1 MKILHI
7 HASMQQGGIEA
18 MITALANEMQSQGEN
33 VSVCSIFKPTSQ
45 AIFWNKLAPNIHK
58 FDLGKSKPGFSL
70 KEIFKIYNFI
80 RKNNFDVV
88 NIHGFFYYYALTILL
103 RHSKTKFFY
112 TVHSDARMENTGWDK
127 KFFKFKQFCFKK
139 KWVKPITISA
149 VSQKSF
155 NDFYN
160 CDSSLIYN
168 GVVKS
173 KISSDCKIID
183 EARITPDTKV
193 FLHPGRITLAKNQ
206 IVLVKAFDYLIK
218 KGKDIALIIVG
229 RDEDKDIL
237 NEIKQ
242 FFSDRI
248 QFIGVRSDVP
258 DMLSKCDGLCLS
270 SIWEG
275 LPVTLLEA
283 LSVGCI
289 PICTPVGGIVDIIK
303 SGENG
308 ILSNSSSLNDYISAL
323 SEFLELSEAEV
334 HKMKC
339 KCLESFQPYD
349 IQNVASN
356 YLELYTS
363 NINQ

>member
-1 MKILHI
+1 MR
-7 HASMQQGGIEA
+7 QGGVEA
-18 MITALANEMQSQGEN
+18 MVSALANEMANQGAD
-33 VSVCSIFKPTSQ
+33 VSVCSIFAPTDD
-45 AIFWNKLAPNIHK
+45 ATFWNKIAPKVKKI
-58 FDLGKSKPGFSL
+58 DLGKKRAGFSIKVL
-70 KEIFKIYNFI
+70 FRILNTI
-80 RKNNFDVV
+80 RKGHFDIV
-88 NIHGFFYYYALTILL
+88 NMHGCFYYYVLSVLL
-103 RHSKTKFFY
+103 LHNKIKFFY
-112 TVHSDARMENTGWDK
+112 TVHSDAKMENTGWDK

-289 PICTPVGGIVDIIK
+289 PICTPVGGIVDIIQ

-308 ILSNSSSLNDYISAL
+308 ILSNSSSLDDYISAL